1 MQRAL
6 HPNLARVASQYDS
19 VMLEYTAGR
28 LSETEAYQRIELLT
42 ATDDSGVRWSIAP
55 TTGEW
60 RYMDT
65 WGGYYYA
72 EPPAYGVVG
81 QTPFDYGSGSVTHP
95 RVSLYVVDSSASS
108 PLGSSKASRLRARY
122 FKTISMI
129 LVGLAL
135 CFAAL
140 IAVILL

>member
-42 ATDDSGVRWSIAP
+42 ATDDSGVQWSIAP

-60 RYMDT
+60 RYIDM

-81 QTPFDYGSGSVTHP
+81 QTPFDYGSGSVTHH
-95 RVSLYVVDSSASS
+95 RVSLYAVDSSANSS
-108 PLGSSKASRLRARY
+108 LEASKASHLRFGY
-122 FKTISMI
+122 FKTIRRI

-140 IAVILL
+140 IAIILL